1 MWNLSDVSDWFN
13 CKTEDGNVVK
23 ISSLDYNK
31 IVDFLNQEDFD
42 YRNVMEYDYLCVREL
57 YFHGAQGVT
66 TRISATRKEDVLLIS
81 FNNSFKTY
89 NDWILKHEIGHCNTG
104 YEYVKDGGGRWC
116 KKDIGDQDE
125 REKQA
130 NLFMLKHCWDQN
142 FIDNYIKDAK
152 EYFENISKILSK
164 EVNKE
169 NLKKFFEKD
178 EDPEE
183 YLKWNS
189 AVVSRGI
196 YEKLLTNIY
205 DLTKSQYLLPDEVR
219 NTIQEKFKNIIPTFG
234 K

>member
-1 MWNLSDVSDWFN
+1 MWNLSDDSYWFT
-13 CKTEDGNVVK
+13 CKTKNGNIVNIGV
-23 ISSLDYNK
+23 LDYNK

-42 YRNVMEYDYLCVREL
+42 YRNVMEYDYICVREL

-66 TRISATRKEDVLLIS
+66 TIISETGKENLLLTT
-81 FNNSFKTY
+81 FNVSFKSY
-89 NDWILKHEIGHCNTG
+89 NRWVLGHEIGHCNTG
-104 YEYVKDGGGRWC
+104 YKLVKKGYWR

-130 NLFMLKHCWDQN
+130 NLFMLRHCWDKN

-152 EYFENISKILSK
+152 EYFENISKILSR

-178 EDPEE
+178 EDPEC
-183 YLKWNS
+183 YLKWNNE
-189 AVVSRGI
+189 VVSRGI

-205 DLTKSQYLLPDEVR
+205 DLTRSPSMLPDEVK
-219 NTIQEKFKNIIPTFG
+219 NTIREKLKDIIPTFG

>member
-1 MWNLSDVSDWFN
+1 MWNLSDISDWRTY
-13 CKTEDGNVVK
+13 KTKDGNIVN
-23 ISSLDYNK
+23 IGALDYNK
-31 IVDFLNQEDFD
+31 IVDFLNQDDFD
-42 YRNVMEYDYLCVREL
+42 YRYVMEYDYLCVREL
-57 YFHGAQGVT
+57 YFYGAQGVT
-66 TRISATRKEDVLLIS
+66 TIINNNHNNNILLII
-81 FNNSFKTY
+81 FNNSFKSY

-104 YEYVKDGGGRWC
+104 YELIKDSYWC
-116 KKDIGDQDE
+116 RKDIGDHDE

-130 NLFMLKHCWDQN
+130 NLFMLRHCWDEN

-183 YLKWNS
+183 YLKWNCEF
-189 AVVSRGI
+189 VSRGI

-205 DLTKSQYLLPDEVR
+205 DLTKPQYLLPDEVI
-219 NTIQEKFKNIIPTFG
+219 NTIQEKLKDIITTFG

>member
-1 MWNLSDVSDWFN
+1 MWNLSDVSIWSN
-13 CKTEDGNVVK
+13 CKIKDGNV
-23 ISSLDYNK
+23 INIGGLDYNK
-31 IVDFLNQEDFD
+31 IVDFLNQDYFD
-42 YRNVMEYDYLCVREL
+42 YHCVTEYDYLCVREL

-66 TRISATRKEDVLLIS
+66 TRISVSKEQNILLVA
-81 FNNSFKTY
+81 FNNSFKSY
-89 NDWILKHEIGHCNTG
+89 NDWVLKHEIGHCNTG
-104 YEYVKDGGGRWC
+104 YEFIKEGYWC

-130 NLFMLKHCWDQN
+130 NLFMLKHCWDEN

-183 YLKWNS
+183 YLKWNCEF
-189 AVVSRGI
+189 VSRGI

-205 DLTKSQYLLPDEVR
+205 DLTRSPSLLPNEVR
-219 NTIQEKFKNIIPTFG
+219 SAIQEKLKDIIPIFG
-234 K
+234 N

>member
-1 MWNLSDVSDWFN
+1 MWNLSDVSYWFT
-13 CKTEDGNVVK
+13 CKTKDGNIVN
-23 ISSLDYNK
+23 IGALDYNK

-42 YRNVMEYDYLCVREL
+42 YRNVMEYDYICVREL

-66 TRISATRKEDVLLIS
+66 TIISETGKENLLLTT
-81 FNNSFKTY
+81 FNVSFKSY
-89 NDWILKHEIGHCNTG
+89 NRWVLGHEIGHCNTG
-104 YEYVKDGGGRWC
+104 YKLVKKGYWR

-130 NLFMLKHCWDQN
+130 NLFMLRHCWDKN

-152 EYFENISKILSK
+152 EYFENISKILSR

-178 EDPEE
+178 EDPEC
-183 YLKWNS
+183 YLKWNNE
-189 AVVSRGI
+189 VVSRGI

-205 DLTKSQYLLPDEVR
+205 DLTRSPSMLPDEVK
-219 NTIQEKFKNIIPTFG
+219 NTIQEKLKDIIPTFG

>member
-13 CKTEDGNVVK
+13 CKTEDGNVVN

-66 TRISATRKEDVLLIS
+66 ITISVTRKEDVLLIS

-116 KKDIGDQDE
+116 KKDIGDQNE

-130 NLFMLKHCWDQN
+130 NLFMLEHCWDQN

-152 EYFENISKILSK
+152 EYFENISKILSR

-183 YLKWNS
+183 YLKWNCEF
-189 AVVSRGI
+189 VSRGI

-205 DLTKSQYLLPDEVR
+205 DLTRSPSLLPDEVR
-219 NTIQEKFKNIIPTFG
+219 NTIQEKLKDIIPTFG